1 MMKCKPEQRITPF
14 NAMQHSFLNGK
25 QKKKPVRRFHE
36 CFLAFGGLSEQLW
49 PLRNT

>member
-25 QKKKPVRRFHE
+25 QKKN
-36 CFLAFGGLSEQLW
+36 LSEGSMNVFW
-49 PLRNT
+49 PLVVCLNNYCGP